1 MQTELK
7 IEGSKIFTVLFL
19 LFFLM
24 LLSGSASAF
33 IIYAA
38 IYHIDWYYGFIA
50 LFPFYLL
57 YLCSHYFIKVITNKH
72 CYFKLNKESF
82 SYLHIPKV
90 IGSNK
95 TILFSIIEVMYV
107 KPKYN
112 SVSFLYLKSFTKND
126 KAQLFMISD
135 NNDQK
140 IIPIKL
146 SHEKVKEAVVS
157 LNEWLINYKKLK
169 S

>member
-50 LFPFYLL
+50 LFPL
-57 YLCSHYFIKVITNKH
+57 YLFYICTHYFIKVITNKH
-72 CYFKLNKESF
+72 CHFKLNKGSF

-95 TILFSIIEVMYV
+95 TILFSIIEAMYV
-107 KPKYN
+107 KPKYY
-112 SVSFLYLKSFTKND
+112 SVSFLYLKSFIKND
-126 KAQLFMISD
+126 KAQLFMIKD
-135 NNDQK
+135 NNDQQ
-140 IIPIKL
+140 IIPIKV
-146 SHEKVKEAVVS
+146 SHEKAKEAVVL
-157 LNEWLINYKKLK
+157 LNEWLFNYKNIK